1 MAKIDWTVGFLRQ
14 MDERIG
20 YASMEFG
27 KFTANRWAE
36 EIAAI
41 EQRLKAY
48 PTSYPPEGL
57 LHGKKELYRRCHMM
71 HRRFKLI
78 YYYDE
83 AEDTV
88 HLVDI
93 WDSKM
98 DPRTLIR
105 RIK

>member
-1 MAKIDWTVGFLRQ
+1 MAKIEWTTNFLQ
-14 MDERIG
+14 QLDDYIG
-20 YASMEFG
+20 NASMEFG
-27 KFTANRWAE
+27 RSTAMKWAD

-41 EQRLKAY
+41 ENRLKLY
-48 PTSYPPEGL
+48 PTSYTAESL
-57 LHGKKELYRRCHMM
+57 LQGKKERYRRCHVM
-71 HRRFKLI
+71 HRRFKII

-83 AEDTV
+83 TEDTV

-98 DPRTLIR
+98 NPKALIR